1 MARHQKLNRV
11 PHNGGSLHFQVSEQA
26 IPEQTSALF
35 LRSSGRE
42 AGSFMRSPLALCACT
57 LEAQVG
63 QEGIGKARH
72 DILGRHHCW

>member
-1 MARHQKLNRV
+1 MALLF
-11 PHNGGSLHFQVSEQA
+11 SESEQV

-42 AGSFMRSPLALCACT
+42 AGSFMRSPLALCTCT

-63 QEGIGKARH
+63 EEGIGKARH